1 MIITGSIITAIVVL
15 LVISLILFYNG
26 MVRGRNMVEEAWSGI
41 SVQLKRRHDLV
52 PVLVN
57 SVKGYMTHEQ
67 ETLTRIAELRASAVS
82 ASSSGSVQAIAHAE
96 NQLMGALRSLFAVSE
111 NYPDLRA
118 NENFMQLQEQL
129 SLLEDEIQLSR
140 RYYNGTA
147 RDQNNRVL
155 QFPGNLVARSFGFAR
170 VEYFEL
176 ADPVSH
182 VPRHPASSAVGWPVL
197 SVSRCLR
204 GGRSAPCR
212 SVSGRAILLCLYPG
226 VVQRRADHPRTT
238 ERFWSFRG
246 ASSEQLGG
254 IGHGAGVG
262 QSRRQ
267 ARYSQR
273 VRE

>member
-41 SVQLKRRHDLV
+41 SVQPKRRHDLV

-176 ADPVSH
+176 ADPAEAA
-182 VPRHPASSAVGWPVL
+182 VPEVK
-197 SVSRCLR
+197 
-204 GGRSAPCR
+204 
-212 SVSGRAILLCLYPG
+212 
-226 VVQRRADHPRTT
+226 
-238 ERFWSFRG
+238 F
-246 ASSEQLGG
+246 
-254 IGHGAGVG
+254 
-262 QSRRQ
+262 
-267 ARYSQR
+267 
-273 VRE
+273 

>member
-1 MIITGSIITAIVVL
+1 MIIASIIAGIVL
-15 LVISLILFYNG
+15 LLVLSLILLYNG
-26 MVRGRNMVEEAWSGI
+26 MVRGRNMVDEAWSGI

-155 QFPGNLVARSFGFAR
+155 QFPGNLVAHAFGFNKID
-170 VEYFEL
+170 YFEL
-176 ADPVSH
+176 ADPAEAA
-182 VPRHPASSAVGWPVL
+182 VPEVK
-197 SVSRCLR
+197 
-204 GGRSAPCR
+204 
-212 SVSGRAILLCLYPG
+212 
-226 VVQRRADHPRTT
+226 
-238 ERFWSFRG
+238 F
-246 ASSEQLGG
+246 
-254 IGHGAGVG
+254 
-262 QSRRQ
+262 
-267 ARYSQR
+267 
-273 VRE
+273 

>member
-176 ADPVSH
+176 ADPAEAA
-182 VPRHPASSAVGWPVL
+182 VPEVK
-197 SVSRCLR
+197 
-204 GGRSAPCR
+204 
-212 SVSGRAILLCLYPG
+212 
-226 VVQRRADHPRTT
+226 
-238 ERFWSFRG
+238 F
-246 ASSEQLGG
+246 
-254 IGHGAGVG
+254 
-262 QSRRQ
+262 
-267 ARYSQR
+267 
-273 VRE
+273 

>member
-67 ETLTRIAELRASAVS
+67 ETLTRIAEMRANAVS

-155 QFPGNLVARSFGFAR
+155 QFPGNLVAHAFGFNKID
-170 VEYFEL
+170 YFEL
-176 ADPVSH
+176 ADPAEAA
-182 VPRHPASSAVGWPVL
+182 VPEVK
-197 SVSRCLR
+197 
-204 GGRSAPCR
+204 
-212 SVSGRAILLCLYPG
+212 
-226 VVQRRADHPRTT
+226 
-238 ERFWSFRG
+238 F
-246 ASSEQLGG
+246 
-254 IGHGAGVG
+254 
-262 QSRRQ
+262 
-267 ARYSQR
+267 
-273 VRE
+273 

>member
-15 LVISLILFYNG
+15 LVISLVLFYNG

-155 QFPGNLVARSFGFAR
+155 QFPGNLVAHAFGFNKID
-170 VEYFEL
+170 YFEL
-176 ADPVSH
+176 ADPAEAA
-182 VPRHPASSAVGWPVL
+182 VPEVK
-197 SVSRCLR
+197 
-204 GGRSAPCR
+204 
-212 SVSGRAILLCLYPG
+212 
-226 VVQRRADHPRTT
+226 
-238 ERFWSFRG
+238 F
-246 ASSEQLGG
+246 
-254 IGHGAGVG
+254 
-262 QSRRQ
+262 
-267 ARYSQR
+267 
-273 VRE
+273 

>member
-67 ETLTRIAELRASAVS
+67 ETLTRIAALRASAVS

-176 ADPVSH
+176 ADPAEAA
-182 VPRHPASSAVGWPVL
+182 VPEVK
-197 SVSRCLR
+197 
-204 GGRSAPCR
+204 
-212 SVSGRAILLCLYPG
+212 
-226 VVQRRADHPRTT
+226 
-238 ERFWSFRG
+238 F
-246 ASSEQLGG
+246 
-254 IGHGAGVG
+254 
-262 QSRRQ
+262 
-267 ARYSQR
+267 
-273 VRE
+273 

>member
-67 ETLTRIAELRASAVS
+67 ETLTKIAELRASAVS

-118 NENFMQLQEQL
+118 NENFLQLQEQL

-155 QFPGNLVARSFGFAR
+155 QFPGNLVARAFGFAR

-176 ADPVSH
+176 DDP
-182 VPRHPASSAVGWPVL
+182 AEAE
-197 SVSRCLR
+197 
-204 GGRSAPCR
+204 APE
-212 SVSGRAILLCLYPG
+212 VK
-226 VVQRRADHPRTT
+226 
-238 ERFWSFRG
+238 F
-246 ASSEQLGG
+246 
-254 IGHGAGVG
+254 
-262 QSRRQ
+262 
-267 ARYSQR
+267 
-273 VRE
+273 

>member
-155 QFPGNLVARSFGFAR
+155 QFPGNLVARAFGFAR

-176 ADPVSH
+176 ADP
-182 VPRHPASSAVGWPVL
+182 AEAE
-197 SVSRCLR
+197 
-204 GGRSAPCR
+204 APE
-212 SVSGRAILLCLYPG
+212 VK
-226 VVQRRADHPRTT
+226 
-238 ERFWSFRG
+238 F
-246 ASSEQLGG
+246 
-254 IGHGAGVG
+254 
-262 QSRRQ
+262 
-267 ARYSQR
+267 
-273 VRE
+273 